1 MMDSQIVD
9 IVQVYPDSYT
19 QEIELTPMYCLETT
33 KDNTKGCLNVMRD
46 FVNSQLRNSYN
57 HLKRCRKVNEENVQI
72 LVGFSAELPDD
83 LLSKVVQIN
92 GGKPI
97 TITMVHAS
105 KHPPMTRKQ
114 YAEWSVHW
122 PLYYRKPAN
131 ELTTLAKEDVKK
143 FIHFVKIAIRVG
155 KNFGT
160 CQGGCVLTH
169 NHKIIACSG
178 DNIKNHPLH
187 HAVML
192 AIEQVSFK
200 LRHLWRMKKEVHTR
214 ASDCN
219 GNTTGCIT
227 NHVQN
232 AHTSECLSGPSNK
245 KCKIGSGE
253 GGSASGGS
261 TPYLK
266 CEAADEG
273 EEVDGGAAD
282 GTADRT
288 ADRTADGTTDGE
300 DLTRLSLLNPVEDD
314 QYLCTNYYAYLSHEP
329 CFMCAMAMVHS
340 RVKCVIFDEVNR
352 DNGALFSRAKL
363 HCVKNLNHH
372 FKVYR
377 TVRNKS

>member
-1 MMDSQIVD
+1 MYSQIID

-19 QEIELTPMYCLETT
+19 QAIELIPMYCLETT
-33 KDNTKGCLNVMRD
+33 KDTTKECLNVMRD
-46 FVNSQLRNSYN
+46 FVNSQLGNNYN
-57 HLKRCRKVNEENVQI
+57 HLKRCRKLNEENIQI
-72 LVGFSAELPDD
+72 LVGFCAQLPDD

-92 GGKPI
+92 GGKSIPI
-97 TITMVHAS
+97 KMVHVS

-131 ELTTLAKEDVKK
+131 ELTTLAKEEIKK

-155 KNFGT
+155 KIFGT

-178 DNIKNHPLH
+178 DNIKNHPLQ

-192 AIEQVSFK
+192 AIEQASFK
-200 LRHLWRMKKEVHTR
+200 LRHLWKIKKEVHMGTNNYN
-214 ASDCN
+214 S
-219 GNTTGCIT
+219 NTTDCIT

-232 AHTSECLSGPSNK
+232 AHTSEC
-245 KCKIGSGE
+245 
-253 GGSASGGS
+253 
-261 TPYLK
+261 
-266 CEAADEG
+266 EAVDED
-273 EEVDGGAAD
+273 EVVDGGAADRVDGGAADRVDDAAADRAADRAAD
-282 GTADRT
+282 GTADRA
-288 ADRTADGTTDGE
+288 ADGTADGTADGA
-300 DLTRLSLLNPVEDD
+300 DLTRLSTLNPVEDD

-340 RVKCVIFDEVNR
+340 RIKCVIFDELNR

-372 FKVYR
+372 FKVYK
-377 TVRNKS
+377 TVRH